1 MKTYFPKK
9 ENYKAQYYLIDAE
22 NQCLGRLASKISLL
36 LRGKESTV
44 YSPGI
49 DQGNYVVVIN
59 ANKIKVSGKKE
70 ENKFYYRNNQ
80 RPGSLK
86 VERFKD
92 LKNRIPTRILENA
105 VWGMIPKGV
114 LGRQYFRRLYL
125 YATNDL
131 SNIDE
136 NIFKSINFQKIEID

>member
-9 ENYKAQYYLIDAE
+9 ENFKPNYYLIDAE

-36 LRGKESTV
+36 LRGKHTTL

-49 DQGNYVVVIN
+49 DQGNYIVVIN
-59 ANKIKVSGKKE
+59 SNKIKVSGKKYDQ
-70 ENKFYYRNNQ
+70 KLYYRNNQ

-86 VERFKD
+86 IETFKN
-92 LKNRIPTRILENA
+92 LKNRIPTRILEEA
-105 VWGMIPKGV
+105 VWGMLPKGV

-125 YATNDL
+125 YSVNSL
-131 SNIDE
+131 SEIDNESLKNIAY
-136 NIFKSINFQKIEID
+136 KKIEI

>member
-9 ENYKAQYYLIDAE
+9 ENYKANYYLVNAE

-36 LRGKESTV
+36 LRGKESTL

-49 DQGNYVVVIN
+49 DQGNYVIVIN
-59 ANKIKVSGKKE
+59 SDKIKVSGKKYE
-70 ENKFYYRNNQ
+70 KKLYYRNNQ

-86 VERFKD
+86 VESFKN
-92 LKNRIPTRILENA
+92 LQARIPTRILEEA
-105 VWGMIPKGV
+105 VWGMLPKNV

-125 YATNDL
+125 YSTTAENV
-131 SNIDE
+131 IDS
-136 NIFKSINFQKIEID
+136 FKDVAFEEIKI